1 MAREGPGLP
10 LVLIAAIPSMAL
22 RLGVGFLRYQ
32 SRRKQG
38 VQTFREALVRSG
50 MPREQAERLAQNYH
64 EAGSLRKVLR
74 SAGAN

>member
-1 MAREGPGLP
+1 MARDGPGLP
-10 LVLIAAIPSMAL
+10 LVLIAVIPAIAI

-50 MPREQAERLAQNYH
+50 MPREQADRLAQNYH
-64 EAGSLRKVLR
+64 EAGSLRKVLL
-74 SAGAN
+74 SARAN